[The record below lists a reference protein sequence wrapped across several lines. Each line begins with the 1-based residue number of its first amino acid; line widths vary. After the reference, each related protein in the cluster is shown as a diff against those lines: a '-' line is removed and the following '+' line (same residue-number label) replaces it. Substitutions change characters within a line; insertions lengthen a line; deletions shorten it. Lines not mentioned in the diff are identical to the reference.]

1 MKRPAPPL
9 HVCPRV
15 RPGVCPRVFVAALLL
30 TATLPAS
37 CSAAQDGA
45 DPEDVADGNDGRI
58 SAFGRYEGYSEPIFV
73 EWVNTSRYMEM
84 RDGVKLAVDVTFPAV
99 DGEIAEGRFPVVW
112 THSRYHRNPGTL
124 ARFFAPEGAEI
135 PEIHSMVDA
144 REDLQL
150 LVRHG
155 YIVAAV
161 QVRGGG
167 ASFGTYQGLFS
178 EAETDD
184 AREMIEWFATQPWS
198 DGNVGMYG
206 GSYLGITQYM
216 AASEGHPA
224 LKAIFPNVAGLDMY
238 DQLYPGGVYRS
249 DMIDHWGGLT
259 RNLDVEWPAPP
270 VQGDEDGTRLL
281 QAAIAE
287 HENNWDV
294 TKEYRQGRFRDY
306 DVPTLTWLEHGPT
319 GVLEELEAARV
330 PAYHW
335 NAWYDIFVLDALL
348 YWANYEGPQ
357 RLGIGAWSH
366 GAMPDSALMAERA
379 RLTAIEQLR
388 WFDYWLKGIDNGI
401 MDEPPLYY
409 AVMND
414 PGDWSWESTDV
425 WPIRGI
431 EEKWFYFDEGPS
443 GSIESVN
450 DGVLSTE
457 TSAEP
462 PGRRT
467 DGDAAFDA
475 YEVDLTTTTG
485 TTTRWDNAVGGAP
498 LMIYGDLAPN
508 DRKSLT
514 YTTPP
519 LEKDLTVTGHP
530 IVHLWMTSSTNDG
543 TVVVLLEEV
552 DEEGVAHYVTEGV
565 LRASHRRL
573 GKAPWENNLGLPFQR
588 SFREDREP
596 LPAGKPAELV
606 MDLFPTATV
615 FNAGHRLRVTIM
627 GADADNLE
635 LPEVASTYRIYRSG
649 AHPSGIVLP
658 VVR

>member
-1 MKRPAPPL
+1 MRKP
-9 HVCPRV
+9 
-15 RPGVCPRVFVAALLL
+15 
-30 TATLPAS
+30 ATLVDANVSFLAAMLLAS
-37 CSAAQDGA
+37 CSAAQDAG
-45 DPEDVADGNDGRI
+45 DVDDGRI
-58 SAFGRYEGYSEPIFV
+58 SEFGRYEGYSEAVFD
-73 EWVNTSRYMEM
+73 EWVNTSRYIEM
-84 RDGVKLAVDVTFPAV
+84 RDGVKLAVDITFPAV
-99 DGEIAEGRFPVVW
+99 AGEIAEGPFPVVW

-124 ARFFAPEGAEI
+124 ARLFAPEGAEI
-135 PEIHSMVDA
+135 PEVHSMVDA
-144 REDLQL
+144 REDMQL

-155 YIVAAV
+155 YVVAAV

-224 LKAIFPNVAGLDMY
+224 LKAIFPNVAGMDMY

-249 DMIDHWGGLT
+249 DMIDHWDGLT
-259 RNLDVEWPAPP
+259 RNLDVNWPAPP
-270 VQGDEDGTRLL
+270 VQGDEDGTPLL

-294 TKEYRQGRFRDY
+294 GNEYGAGAFRDH
-306 DVPTLTWLEHGPT
+306 DIPTLTWLEHGPT
-319 GVLEELEAARV
+319 GVLEELNAARV

-357 RLGIGAWSH
+357 KLGIGAWSH

-379 RLTAIEQLR
+379 RLTTVEKLR

-401 MDEPPLYY
+401 MDEPPIHY

-414 PGDWSWESTDV
+414 PGDWAWESSDA
-425 WPIRGI
+425 WPIPEI
-431 EEKWFYFDEGPS
+431 EETRFYFGKGPS
-443 GSIESVN
+443 ESVESVN
-450 DGVLSTE
+450 DGVLTI
-457 TSAEP
+457 EP
-462 PGRRT
+462 PA
-467 DGDAAFDA
+467 DGSPYDT
-475 YEVDLTTTTG
+475 YQVDLTTTTG

-519 LEKDLTVTGHP
+519 LEEDLAVTGHP
-530 IVHLWMTSSTNDG
+530 LVSLWMTSSTNDG
-543 TVVVLLEEV
+543 DIIVLLEEV

-573 GKAPWENNLGLPFQR
+573 AEAPWEDNMGLPFQR

-596 LPAGKPAELV
+596 LPAGEPAELV
-606 MDLFPTATV
+606 MDLFPTSTV
-615 FNAGHRLRVTIM
+615 FNAGHRLRVTVM

-635 LPEVASTYRIYRSG
+635 LPEAAPTYRVYRGG
-649 AHPSGIVLP
+649 AHLSGIMLP

>member
-1 MKRPAPPL
+1 MRSPASL
-9 HVCPRV
+9 
-15 RPGVCPRVFVAALLL
+15 FVLLAAVL
-30 TATLPAS
+30 TAS
-37 CSAAQDGA
+37 CSAAQDAG
-45 DPEDVADGNDGRI
+45 DVDDGRI
-58 SAFGRYEGYSEPIFV
+58 SEFGRYEGYSETIFD
-73 EWVNTSRYMEM
+73 EWVNTSRYIEM

-99 DGEIAEGRFPVVW
+99 HGEIAEGRFPVVW

-124 ARFFAPEGAEI
+124 ARLFAPEGDEV
-135 PEIHSMVDA
+135 PEINSMVDA

-150 LVRHG
+150 LVKHG
-155 YIVAAV
+155 YVVAAV

-216 AASEGHPA
+216 AASEAHPA
-224 LKAIFPNVAGLDMY
+224 LKAIFPNVAGMDMY

-259 RNLDVEWPAPP
+259 RNLDVNWPAPP
-270 VQGDEDGTRLL
+270 VQGDEDGTPLL
-281 QAAIAE
+281 RAAIAE

-294 TKEYRQGRFRDY
+294 GKEYGSGTFRDH
-306 DVPTLTWLEHGPT
+306 DVPTLTWMEHGPT
-319 GVLEELEAARV
+319 GVLEELIAAQV

-348 YWANYEGPQ
+348 YWANYQGPQ
-357 RLGIGAWSH
+357 KLGIGAWSH

-379 RLTAIEQLR
+379 RLTTVEQLR
-388 WFDYWLKGIDNGI
+388 WFDYWLKGIDNGV
-401 MDEPPLYY
+401 MDEPPLHY

-414 PGDWSWESTDV
+414 PGDWTWESTEV
-425 WPIRGI
+425 WPIPGS
-431 EEKWFYFDEGPS
+431 EETRFYFGEGPS
-443 GSIESVN
+443 ASVESVN
-450 DGVLSTE
+450 DGLLTI
-457 TSAEP
+457 EP
-462 PGRRT
+462 PA
-467 DGDAAFDA
+467 GDALFDT
-475 YEVDLTTTTG
+475 YQVDLTTTTG

-498 LMIYGDLAPN
+498 LMIYGDLTSN

-519 LEKDLTVTGHP
+519 LEADLTVTGHP
-530 IVHLWMTSSTNDG
+530 LLSLWMTSSTNDG
-543 TVVVLLEEV
+543 EIIVLLEEV
-552 DEEGVAHYVTEGV
+552 DEDGVARYVTEGV

-573 GKAPWENNLGLPFQR
+573 AEAPWGDNMGLPFQR

-596 LPAGKPAELV
+596 LPGGEPAELV
-606 MDLFPTATV
+606 MDLFPTSTV
-615 FNAGHRLRVTIM
+615 FNAGHRIRVTIM

-635 LPEVASTYRIYRSG
+635 LPEAAPTYHVHRGG
-649 AHPSGIVLP
+649 AYPSGIVLP
-658 VVR
+658 VAR

>member
-1 MKRPAPPL
+1 MRNSASVV
-9 HVCPRV
+9 HARV
-15 RPGVCPRVFVAALLL
+15 SRLRVGIADLPTTMPHLLARRLPGVLLATALL
-30 TATLPAS
+30 AS
-37 CSAAQDGA
+37 CSAAQDAG
-45 DPEDVADGNDGRI
+45 DVDDGRV
-58 SAFGRYEGYSEPIFV
+58 SEFGRYEGYSEAV
-73 EWVNTSRYMEM
+73 YNGWVNTSRYLEM
-84 RDGVKLAVDVTFPAV
+84 RDGVRLAVDITFPALN
-99 DGEIAEGRFPVVW
+99 GEIADGRFPVVW
-112 THSRYHRNPGTL
+112 THSRYHRNPGAL
-124 ARFFAPEGAEI
+124 ARFFAPEGAEV

-144 REDLQL
+144 QEDLQL
-150 LVRHG
+150 LVKHG
-155 YIVAAV
+155 YVVAAV

-224 LKAIFPNVAGLDMY
+224 LKAIFPNVAGMDMY

-270 VQGDEDGTRLL
+270 VQGDEDGTPLL
-281 QAAIAE
+281 RAAIAE

-294 TKEYRQGRFRDY
+294 GKEYGSGTFRDH

-319 GVLEELEAARV
+319 GVLE
-330 PAYHW
+330 
-335 NAWYDIFVLDALL
+335 VLDALL

-357 RLGIGAWSH
+357 KVGIGAWSH
-366 GAMPDSALMAERA
+366 GAMPDSALMAHRA
-379 RLTAIEQLR
+379 HLTTIEQLR

-401 MDEPPLYY
+401 MDESPVHY

-414 PGDWSWESTDV
+414 PGDWTWESSDT
-425 WPIRGI
+425 WPIPGT
-431 EEKWFYFDEGPS
+431 EETRFYLGEGPS
-443 GSIESVN
+443 GSVESVN
-450 DGVLSTE
+450 DGVLTI
-457 TSAEP
+457 EP
-462 PGRRT
+462 PA
-467 DGDAAFDA
+467 GDAPFDT
-475 YEVDLTTTTG
+475 YQVDLTTTTG

-498 LMIYGDLAPN
+498 LMIYEDLAPN

-519 LEKDLTVTGHP
+519 LEEDLTVTGHP
-530 IVHLWMTSSTNDG
+530 LVSLWMTSSTNDG
-543 TVVVLLEEV
+543 EIIVLLEEV
-552 DEEGVAHYVTEGV
+552 DESGVARYVTEGV

-573 GKAPWENNLGLPFQR
+573 AEAPWGDNMGLPFQR

-596 LPAGKPAELV
+596 LPAGEPAEV
-606 MDLFPTATV
+606 IMDLLPTATV
-615 FNAGHRLRVTIM
+615 FNAGKRIRVTIM

-635 LPEVASTYRIYRSG
+635 LPEGAPTYHVYRGG
-649 AHPSGIVLP
+649 AHPSSIVLP
-658 VVR
+658 VVH